1 VAEKRRRVLSL
12 PQTPEVAYR
21 EILERR
27 ISDDD
32 KEFAKQI
39 LSWIFYARRTLTM
52 RELQEA
58 LVIEPGERSLNRDNI
73 SEPEDIVHACGSLV
87 DHTKETDDVSFSH
100 ELVRKYLEDHQS
112 ELLCQQSEIAL
123 SCLIYLCLPVFDKP
137 ASSHEEVFKRHDEFS
152 LSVYATSFWAEH
164 LRETRSE
171 RNVEAEIAVFE
182 AFKSE
187 DRGKVIKD
195 NFRPQGW
202 LYDFGGKPY
211 LIHIL
216 CQERIGFIVTRPLS
230 DNRITAW

>member
-1 VAEKRRRVLSL
+1 M
-12 PQTPEVAYR
+12 
-21 EILERR
+21 
-27 ISDDD
+27 
-32 KEFAKQI
+32 
-39 LSWIFYARRTLTM
+39 M

-58 LVIEPGERSLNRDNI
+58 LVIEPSERSVNHDSL
-73 SEPEDIVHACGSLV
+73 SKAEDILHACGSLV
-87 DHTKETDDVSFSH
+87 DHNKETDDVSFSH

-112 ELLCQQSEIAL
+112 ELLFQRSEIAL

-137 ASSHEEVFKRHDEFS
+137 ASSYEEVFKRHEEFS

-182 AFKSE
+182 VFRSE

-195 NFRPQGW
+195 NFSPQGG
-202 LYDFGGKPY
+202 LGGKPY

-216 CQERIGFIVTRPLS
+216 CQDRIGFIVTRPLS